1 MNAIRNLL
9 VTLLLMGVI
18 SPVLAF
24 EHEGSLVNFQEYSEN
39 IISKNKGEE
48 KPYFLLFSA
57 DWCYWCHQFA
67 NNTLVRKDVADYLNQ
82 HFINIFID
90 TDINNAAYVKY
101 RATGLPY
108 AVFLNPDGTLY
119 YQYAGTLYGDNFLAV
134 ISEVAAKTGVGKY
147 ALGMEA
153 NQTSYTPPLNLSLSD
168 LEDMSAVFKQGLQD
182 NFDPSEFGLGK
193 GQKAIFPGSFMYLL
207 ESAEATDRDL
217 VIEWASNTL
226 SRAIDSLYDP
236 VEGGFYR
243 YAETRNWQVP
253 HYEKL
258 ADLNAGTVLLLYQIN
273 QVSPSSKLKKA
284 ADNTLAYLTS
294 TLFHQDSG
302 AFLSFQVADH
312 YYYTLNKKQRDSAT
326 KPRVTEKVFI
336 DRLAITLGYL
346 IQILEYSEDQELESK
361 VRGSLDFLAKMI
373 MNNNAMNR
381 YYDIDGKQ
389 WLGRSG
395 MADYAYVARLFTRA
409 SSYFETNYYSE
420 VAASVLKS
428 AVTDYFDATKM
439 IFIDPKVDD
448 STNVEYLMEM
458 NGLFAQAINS
468 LDASLGSSGRIIVES
483 LVTYFSLMGE
493 PLEDRFWYADAWQFT
508 EAYVPYLQALDGY
521 MSIRDSQL

>member
-1 MNAIRNLL
+1 
-9 VTLLLMGVI
+9 MGMI
-18 SPVLAF
+18 FPVLAF
-24 EHEGSLVNFQEYSEN
+24 EHENSLVDFQEYSEN
-39 IISKNKGEE
+39 IISRNKDEK

-82 HFINIFID
+82 HFVNIFID
-90 TDINNAAYVKY
+90 ADINNAAYVKY
-101 RATGLPY
+101 QATGLPY
-108 AVFLNPDGTLY
+108 TVFLNPDGTLY
-119 YQYAGTLYGDNFLAV
+119 YQYAGTLYGDNFLSV
-134 ISEVAAKTGVGKY
+134 IEEVALKTGVGKY
-147 ALGMEA
+147 ALGMEGK
-153 NQTSYTPPLNLSLSD
+153 QTSYTPPKNFILSD
-168 LEDMSAVFKQGLQD
+168 LEDMSAIFRQGLQD
-182 NFDPSEFGLGK
+182 NFDSSEYGLGR
-193 GQKAIFPGSFMYLL
+193 GQKAIFPRSFMYLL
-207 ESAEATDRDL
+207 ENSEATDREL

-226 SRAIDSLYDP
+226 GRAIDRLYDP

-243 YAETRNWQVP
+243 YAETRNWQIP

-258 ADLNAGTVLLLYQIN
+258 SDLNAGTVLLLYQIN

-284 ADNTLAYLTS
+284 ADKTLAYLTS
-294 TLFHQDSG
+294 TLFHPVSG
-302 AFLSFQVADH
+302 TFLSFQVADH
-312 YYYTLNKKQRDSAT
+312 YYYTLDKKQRNSAI
-326 KPRVTEKVFI
+326 KPRVMKKVFT

-346 IQILEYSEDQELESK
+346 IQILEYSKDQELESN
-361 VRGSLDFLAKMI
+361 VQGALDFLAEMI
-373 MNNNAMNR
+373 MKDGDMNR
-381 YYDIDGKQ
+381 YYDIEGEQ

-395 MADYAYVARLFTRA
+395 MSDYAYAAELFTDA
-409 SSYFETNYYSE
+409 SSYFANPYYSE

-439 IFIDPKVDD
+439 IFVDPSVDD

-468 LDASLGSSGRIIVES
+468 LDANLGSSGRTIVEA
-483 LVTYFSLMGE
+483 LITYFSLMGE
-493 PLEDRFWYADAWQFT
+493 SLEDRFWDADSWQFT